1 MAAIVVGYI
10 PQAEGRAALRRAA
23 QEAQLRGVRLVVVNS
38 ARGGR
43 DFDSEDAVRSE
54 AELDAV
60 RKELA
65 DAGIEAEVRQ
75 LVRGQDVAEDLIAV
89 AEETSADFIVIG
101 LRRRTPVGK
110 LILGSNAQRILL
122 DAPCPVLA
130 VKAEEP

>member
-43 DFDSEDAVRSE
+43 DFDSEDAVQSE
-54 AELDAV
+54 AELEAV

-65 DAGIEAEVRQ
+65 DAGVEAEVRQ
-75 LVRGQDVAEDLIAV
+75 LVRGQDVAEDLIAI

>member
-1 MAAIVVGYI
+1 MPAIVVGYI

-23 QEAQLRGVRLVVVNS
+23 QEARLRGVRLVVVNS
-38 ARGGR
+38 ARGGVGN
-43 DFDSEDAVRSE
+43 DEDAVRSE

-75 LVRGQDVAEDLIAV
+75 LVRGQDVADDLIAI
-89 AEETSADFIVIG
+89 AEEVAADFIVIG